1 MSKKKVLLFLI
12 SLFFGVLSN
21 FAVITLPSS
30 IDDSDLITLCFS
42 MKAPSSSDVIVSYS
56 SDNSDV
62 HGEEASLNSKS
73 VSYSSVNDTQTF
85 TFNIPATAE
94 KFFLLPTDT
103 NEEITLSPILISYNG
118 YSFSDYSLY
127 YDQASSTEM
136 IASIEANENG
146 FIVGTGDSRSSF
158 TWNLDSETIS
168 DFVGRHKPVSNYLPR
183 ILTCILIDLLLI
195 YCFVKAGALFEIPLE
210 VIHNHKLVFSLAKND
225 FKTKFAG
232 SYLGVIWAFIQ
243 PVVTILVYWF
253 VFQKA
258 MGVGEQPI
266 RSGGSAPYILW
277 LTAGLV
283 PWFYFS
289 DTLSQGTNALIDYN
303 YLVKKVVFKI
313 SVLPTVKAVS
323 NLFVHIFFVC
333 FMLVIY
339 LIYGYYPD
347 LYWLQLI
354 YYSGCMFVFLLG
366 LIYLNSAI
374 VVFFRDLSQ
383 LVNVILQIWIWATP
397 IMWNIDT
404 MNLNGKLLSVFK
416 LNPMYYIINGYRD
429 SMLNK
434 VWFWEHPK
442 LTILFWVVTV
452 LVFGFGVRIFRRLK
466 VHFADVL

>member
-12 SLFFGVLSN
+12 LLFFGVLSN

-289 DTLSQGTNALIDYN
+289 EVLSAGTVVLHEYN
-303 YLVKKVVFKI
+303 YLVKKVVFPI
-313 SVLPTVKAVS
+313 NILPVVKAVS
-323 NLFVHIFFVC
+323 SLFVHGFFVL
-333 FMLVIY
+333 FTLVVY
-339 LIYGYYPD
+339 L
-347 LYWLQLI
+347 L
-354 YYSGCMFVFLLG
+354 
-366 LIYLNSAI
+366 
-374 VVFFRDLSQ
+374 
-383 LVNVILQIWIWATP
+383 
-397 IMWNIDT
+397 
-404 MNLNGKLLSVFK
+404 
-416 LNPMYYIINGYRD
+416 
-429 SMLNK
+429 
-434 VWFWEHPK
+434 
-442 LTILFWVVTV
+442 
-452 LVFGFGVRIFRRLK
+452 
-466 VHFADVL
+466 

>member
-1 MSKKKVLLFLI
+1 M
-12 SLFFGVLSN
+12 
-21 FAVITLPSS
+21 
-30 IDDSDLITLCFS
+30 
-42 MKAPSSSDVIVSYS
+42 
-56 SDNSDV
+56 
-62 HGEEASLNSKS
+62 
-73 VSYSSVNDTQTF
+73 
-85 TFNIPATAE
+85 
-94 KFFLLPTDT
+94 
-103 NEEITLSPILISYNG
+103 
-118 YSFSDYSLY
+118 
-127 YDQASSTEM
+127 
-136 IASIEANENG
+136 
-146 FIVGTGDSRSSF
+146 
-158 TWNLDSETIS
+158 
-168 DFVGRHKPVSNYLPR
+168 
-183 ILTCILIDLLLI
+183 
-195 YCFVKAGALFEIPLE
+195 
-210 VIHNHKLVFSLAKND
+210 
-225 FKTKFAG
+225 
-232 SYLGVIWAFIQ
+232 
-243 PVVTILVYWF
+243 
-253 VFQKA
+253 
-258 MGVGEQPI
+258 
-266 RSGGSAPYILW
+266 
-277 LTAGLV
+277 
-283 PWFYFS
+283 
-289 DTLSQGTNALIDYN
+289 
-303 YLVKKVVFKI
+303 VFKI